1 MRPART
7 LAVAACLVAAMV
19 VLAGCGTPRVDP
31 STAEPPQEI
40 TMMPSN
46 NAFVTSIQATEVL
59 SSANVDIDLTTTIGD
74 QTQART
80 AEGVAA
86 LRRGFGEL
94 TWTEDGSTRRERYNG
109 KGVFLQDDI
118 PDGMWTHLPK
128 DELTPTIRLADPLRG
143 LGQLQDITSREDV
156 TTTGVPVTRYAGRLA
171 ADPERL
177 AYLALTPEQ
186 IAGIGE
192 AWQGQSIDVV
202 AWTDPRRRVV
212 RVDRSFEV
220 TGDDGVPVSVTVKTV
235 LDDFGAQIDLAPPKP
250 ESVIEA
256 SDSASASTASS
267 SAS

>member
-1 MRPART
+1 MRSART
-7 LAVAACLVAAMV
+7 LIVAAGIAATIAS
-19 VLAGCGTPRVDP
+19 LAGCGTPRVDP
-31 STAEPPQEI
+31 STAPPPQEI

-59 SSANVDIDLTTTIGD
+59 SSAAVDIDLATTVGD
-74 QTQART
+74 RTEERT

-94 TWTEDGSTRRERYNG
+94 TWTEDGATRRERYNG
-109 KGVFLQDDI
+109 KGVFVQDDV
-118 PDGMWTHLPK
+118 PDGTWTHLPK

-143 LGQLQDITSREDV
+143 LGQLQDVDVTEDV
-156 TTTGVPVTRYAGRLA
+156 TATGVPVTRYTGRLP
-171 ADPERL
+171 ADPDRL

-186 IAGIGE
+186 IEGIGS
-192 AWQGQSIDVV
+192 AWEGRSIDVV

-212 RVDRSFEV
+212 RVDRTFSV

-256 SDSASASTASS
+256 SSSGSS
-267 SAS
+267 S